1 MEQKKRNS
9 GSLFRTAIHF
19 MPGTILTQGTSQNW
33 VSLVA
38 QRVKNLPVM
47 QETQVQSLGQED
59 PWRREWL
66 LRTKGKGDL
75 TGAVIMSGE
84 ERCDII
90 YIYIY
95 SIDIYMKLLQRTLS
109 KGVVSH
115 IQVVRHH
122 WMQLKNRKT
131 REEAEKSVWRIRQS
145 FRKND
150 IVAFS

>member
-1 MEQKKRNS
+1 MEHKKRNS
-9 GSLFRTAIHF
+9 GSLFRIAIHD

-47 QETQVQSLGQED
+47 QETQVQSLGQKD

-66 LRTKGKGDL
+66 LRNKGKGDL

-95 SIDIYMKLLQRTLS
+95 NIDIY
-109 KGVVSH
+109 
-115 IQVVRHH
+115 IY
-122 WMQLKNRKT
+122 
-131 REEAEKSVWRIRQS
+131 EAPLEDFK
-145 FRKND
+145 
-150 IVAFS
+150 